1 MHIMIYINFYIFIII
16 FSEALK
22 QIERENEWKKI
33 EQMAKANAEKME
45 TEIKEPTMMTLIDN
59 NLQGKIKL

>member
-1 MHIMIYINFYIFIII
+1 MIYINFYIFIII